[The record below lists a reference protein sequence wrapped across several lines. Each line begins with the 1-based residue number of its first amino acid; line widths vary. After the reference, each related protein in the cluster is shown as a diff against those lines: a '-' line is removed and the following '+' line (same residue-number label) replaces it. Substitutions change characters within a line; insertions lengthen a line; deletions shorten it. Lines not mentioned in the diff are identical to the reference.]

1 MQKSSTLD
9 DLILYYFNETDMTGS
24 VVTQK
29 NIDSNPETEEQ
40 FDEIVRTMDYIDNHM
55 ISPSAKTISNIL
67 SYSKKTAKAV

>member
-1 MQKSSTLD
+1 MLKSSTLD

-29 NIDSNPETEEQ
+29 NIDSNSETEEQ

-55 ISPSAKTISNIL
+55 ISPSAKTIANIL